1 MKIHKQI
8 KQTEFGDEG
17 GFSLVEMM
25 VAMTVLLVLMGLV
38 SSLFAAAMGTRNRQS
53 RRSDALTSARAAI
66 QVISREI
73 ASTGYG
79 LNSNGIVSADCTNQ
93 RLHFRM
99 NTTNNDLLTDD
110 PGEDITYYYDATTKS
125 IVRYDRYGS
134 PQVSVVVNGIS
145 DIQFQ
150 YFDYSGDTSTAT
162 LVTTPTVD
170 TSRIRITVTVQMD
183 PVYGQINN
191 DSVQFTSDVTLRNS
205 TYMLF
210 QY

>member
-1 MKIHKQI
+1 MNVKPEERNEREI
-8 KQTEFGDEG
+8 DER

-25 VAMTVLLVLMGLV
+25 VAMTVMLVLLGLV
-38 SSLFAAAMGTRNRQS
+38 SSLFAGAMGTRSRQS

-73 ASTGYG
+73 ANTGYG
-79 LNSNGIVSADCTNQ
+79 LNSNGIVYSDCNSQ
-93 RLHFRM
+93 RIHFRM
-99 NTTNNDLLTDD
+99 NTVNSNLTTND
-110 PGEDITYYYDATTKS
+110 PNEDITYYYDATTKS
-125 IVRYDRYGS
+125 IVRYDRFGS

-150 YFDYSGDTSTAT
+150 YFDYSGEISTPVQ
-162 LVTTPTVD
+162 VTTPTAD

-183 PVYGQINN
+183 PVFGQVNN
-191 DSVQFTSDVTLRNS
+191 ETVQFTSDVTLRNS

>member
-1 MKIHKQI
+1 MSRIESKENQ
-8 KQTEFGDEG
+8 ENER

-25 VAMTVLLVLMGLV
+25 VAMTVLLVLLGLV
-38 SSLFAAAMGTRNRQS
+38 STLFASAMGTSSRQS

-73 ASTGYG
+73 ANSGYG
-79 LNSNGIVSADCTNQ
+79 LNSNGIVAADCTNQ
-93 RLHFRM
+93 RLHFRT
-99 NTTNNDLLTDD
+99 NSTNNDLSTDD
-110 PGEDITYYYDATTKS
+110 PGEDVTYYYDATTKS
-125 IVRYDRYGS
+125 IVRFDRFGS

-150 YFDYSGDTSTAT
+150 YFDYVGDTSTVT
-162 LVTTPTVD
+162 QVTTPTTD
-170 TSRIRITVTVQMD
+170 TSRVRITVTVMMD
-183 PVYGQINN
+183 PVVGQLSN
-191 DSVQFTSDVTLRNS
+191 DTVQFSSDVTLRNS

>member
-1 MKIHKQI
+1 MCKESKQHL
-8 KQTEFGDEG
+8 QSDEA

-25 VAMTVLLVLMGLV
+25 VAMTVLLVLLGLV
-38 SSLFAAAMGTRNRQS
+38 STLFATAMGTRNRQS

-73 ASTGYG
+73 ANTGYG
-79 LNSNGIVSADCTNQ
+79 LNSNGIVYGDCTSQ
-93 RLHFRM
+93 RLHIRA
-99 NTTNNDLLTDD
+99 NTTNNDSATDD
-110 PGEDITYYYDATTKS
+110 PGEDVTYYYDATTKS
-125 IVRYDRYGS
+125 IVRYDRFGT

-150 YFDYSGDTSTAT
+150 YFDYSGDTSTVT
-162 LVTTPTVD
+162 QVTTPTAN
-170 TSRIRITVTVQMD
+170 TSRVTITVTVQMD
-183 PVYGQINN
+183 PVFGQLNN
-191 DSVQFTSDVTLRNS
+191 DTVTFSSDVTLRNS